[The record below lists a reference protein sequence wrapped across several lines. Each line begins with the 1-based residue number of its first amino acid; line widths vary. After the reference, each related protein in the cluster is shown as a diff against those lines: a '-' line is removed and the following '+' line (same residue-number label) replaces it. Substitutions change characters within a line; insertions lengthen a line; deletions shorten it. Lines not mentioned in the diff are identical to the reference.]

1 MTYNIHIPAGV
12 KVLRKKGNKLVTLI
26 GDVYVEA
33 NREADGGF
41 IYTVGHNRY
50 YTSAGCCNWTAPDG
64 TKFLTSF

>member
-1 MTYNIHIPAGV
+1 MKYNLHIPAGV

-33 NREADGGF
+33 DREADGGF
-41 IYTVGHNRY
+41 IYTVGHNLY

-64 TKFLTSF
+64 TK